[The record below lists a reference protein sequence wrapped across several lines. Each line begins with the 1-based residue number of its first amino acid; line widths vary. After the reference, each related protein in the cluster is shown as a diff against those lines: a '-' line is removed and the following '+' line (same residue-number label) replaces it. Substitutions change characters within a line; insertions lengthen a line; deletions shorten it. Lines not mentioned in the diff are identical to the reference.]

1 MSAKKSGGSLGRRRA
16 ADQARASFMALHNV
30 KRTSYRDPI
39 TGAMRP
45 IGTYPG
51 VKTKA

>member
-16 ADQARASFMALHNV
+16 ADQARAAFMVKHNI
-30 KRTSYRDPI
+30 KRTTYRDPI

-51 VKTKA
+51 VKNKD